1 MGIVA
6 NYRFLSDKDLKEL
19 QTSCLGE
26 NITFEDT
33 QDLNDN
39 TEILLDVDKMWD
51 ALHFVLTGVSG
62 SEPIK
67 NDPLSEAVMGVYSVD
82 VAEEFIAYTEKS
94 RIKDIL
100 FALDN
105 FDIDKTIEK
114 FSMSECKK
122 ANVYA
127 NIWDYEE
134 ESDEIKEELTDYFH
148 QLKDFYKKIS
158 AAGGNVMVS
167 IG

>member
-26 NITFEDT
+26 NVTFEDT

-39 TEILLDVDKMWD
+39 TEILLDVDKTWD

-67 NDPLSEAVMGVYSVD
+67 NDSLSEAVVGVYSVD
-82 VAEEFIAYTEKS
+82 V
-94 RIKDIL
+94 
-100 FALDN
+100 
-105 FDIDKTIEK
+105 
-114 FSMSECKK
+114 SE
-122 ANVYA
+122 
-127 NIWDYEE
+127 
-134 ESDEIKEELTDYFH
+134 L
-148 QLKDFYKKIS
+148 
-158 AAGGNVMVS
+158 
-167 IG
+167 